1 MYAVIGEHQS
11 DVDTL
16 ANIIKRLCGNDRVSI
31 KGKGFNGSGELLKRG
46 ASQLQLFKDLQCKKF
61 IACYDSDGF
70 NPDDRRNELIKDVFR
85 PSGISPEHCVAV
97 IPVNMIES
105 WILAD
110 LDAISKV
117 IKFWPLGKVVVNPE
131 GVRFPKKHLEDLSE
145 KNHRPRYNHATMNA
159 AIAKHLNLDVVRR
172 RCPSFETLC
181 KFVVDGAGN
190 L

>member
-16 ANIIKRLCGNDRVSI
+16 ANIVKRLCGNERVTI

-46 ASQLQLFKDLQCKKF
+46 ASQLQLFRDLRCEKF
-61 IACYDSDGF
+61 IACYDSDGC
-70 NPDDRRNELIKDVFR
+70 NPEERRQELIREVFK
-85 PSGISPEHCVAV
+85 PSGISVENCVAV

-110 LDAISKV
+110 LDAISNV
-117 IKFWPLGKVVVNPE
+117 IKFWPLGKGVPNPE
-131 GVRFPKKHLEDLSE
+131 GVRFPKKHIEDLSE

-159 AIAKHLNLDVVRR
+159 AIAKYLNLDLVRR
-172 RCPSFETLC
+172 KCPSFDSLR
-181 KFVVDGAGN
+181 KFVLDGVGN